1 MDSDEADESAN
12 SDGFNVSEEFE
23 LDDPDKELKSEI
35 ETDDESSPFMSSLM
49 RNKMVKLDS
58 AVALKLLEG
67 EEGCSPALE
76 PTVNKL
82 KSLGVTTPITS
93 FKFRRSIS
101 MVERPSSIMSS
112 PELLKPVSA
121 ITNFTS
127 PVSRTQNEN
136 AGKAFKRPVPPGAE
150 DGPSQMK
157 KFRANEDGNVSTLK
171 SSKSTSNLLS
181 R

>member
-121 ITNFTS
+121 IPNFTS
-127 PVSRTQNEN
+127 PVSRTT
-136 AGKAFKRPVPPGAE
+136 AVKAFKRPVPPGAE